1 MTIKIGITGGIGSG
15 KSVVSRLLEVM
26 GVPVYI
32 SDVESKRL
40 TVSDTQI
47 RRELIGLLGEEVYA
61 GGELNKPLLASYIF
75 GNPEHIRTVNGIIHP
90 RVRDDFH
97 RWVEQH
103 TVCPIVG
110 MESAILIEAG
120 FAGEVDVVVM
130 VYAPEEVRIA
140 RAMQRDAVPRE
151 LVERRVRS
159 QMSDEEKRGKA
170 DFVIVNDGE
179 TPLIPQVL
187 GVITSLSKNIDYFCL
202 SENRLHS
209 GINK

>member
-1 MTIKIGITGGIGSG
+1 
-15 KSVVSRLLEVM
+15 
-26 GVPVYI
+26 
-32 SDVESKRL
+32 
-40 TVSDTQI
+40 
-47 RRELIGLLGEEVYA
+47 
-61 GGELNKPLLASYIF
+61 
-75 GNPEHIRTVNGIIHP
+75 
-90 RVRDDFH
+90 
-97 RWVEQH
+97 
-103 TVCPIVG
+103 
-110 MESAILIEAG
+110 
-120 FAGEVDVVVM
+120 VM

-202 SENRLHS
+202 SENRLHP

>member
-32 SDVESKRL
+32 SDIESKRL
-40 TVSDTQI
+40 TVSDALI
-47 RRELIGLLGEEVYA
+47 RRELVALLGEEVYD
-61 GGELNKPLLASYIF
+61 GGELNKTLLASYIF

-90 RVRDDFH
+90 RVRDDF
-97 RWVEQH
+97 RNWVRRH
-103 TVCPIVG
+103 VACPIVG

-120 FAGEVDVVVM
+120 FAGEVDAMIM

-140 RAMQRDAVPRE
+140 RAMQRDAAPRE
-151 LVERRVRS
+151 LVERRIRS
-159 QMSDEEKRGKA
+159 QMSDEEKRTQA

-187 GVITSLSKNIDYFCL
+187 EVITSLSKNIAYLCPP
-202 SENRLHS
+202 
-209 GINK
+209 KK